1 MGRWQAL
8 TRVQKAAAAGGT
20 AAAPRARRLVRQ
32 LGDAQLIDWIN
43 PPAQVSDS
51 ARLLIIDTSRSMAGK
66 AGNQKFAMA
75 AAEIESMVNDQPD
88 VAFALRTAGG
98 DRKGGYVDP
107 PVEFAEDNGERI
119 RAALSAARPQGG
131 ADIVSQ
137 LRQGI
142 SDYNRFESV
151 ESAQVQ
157 SIWLFLASA
166 RDCRHGNSS
175 LGKAIKKALAGSLPQ
190 LSYVDFYVLRGNRR
204 TIRSLKNSIEPLGT
218 EFSVTFVPTPERL
231 HEAVEEANETQ
242 RPSPSN

>member
-1 MGRWQAL
+1 
-8 TRVQKAAAAGGT
+8 
-20 AAAPRARRLVRQ
+20 
-32 LGDAQLIDWIN
+32 
-43 PPAQVSDS
+43 
-51 ARLLIIDTSRSMAGK
+51 
-66 AGNQKFAMA
+66 
-75 AAEIESMVNDQPD
+75 MVNDQPD
-88 VAFALRTAGG
+88 VAFALRTGG
-98 DRKGGYVDP
+98 DCKGGYVDP

-175 LGKAIKKALAGSLPQ
+175 LGKAIKKALAARSR
-190 LSYVDFYVLRGNRR
+190 SWLRRLLR
-204 TIRSLKNSIEPLGT
+204 ASWQPTDDQEPEKQHRALGT
-218 EFSVTFVPTPERL
+218 SS
-231 HEAVEEANETQ
+231 Q
-242 RPSPSN
+242 